1 MTTCGVCRAPSEGYH
16 PECLELMLPSIEAL
30 TCEVCEQRITPH
42 EYHVTTEP
50 GWGIHHECP
59 EGTP

>member
-1 MTTCGVCRAPSEGYH
+1 MMTCPAPAPSEGDS
-16 PECLELMLPSIEAL
+16 PECPEPL